1 MHSADKQK
9 LLNDFKQKLQ
19 TPSNEIKGALCL
31 GELGKLTDLSG
42 IPNMIDSVSTLF
54 KVQNED
60 IRTAASI
67 CLGNISIGNPDFFL
81 QRVFALVDKSD
92 P

>member
-1 MHSADKQK
+1 M
-9 LLNDFKQKLQ
+9 
-19 TPSNEIKGALCL
+19 
-31 GELGKLTDLSG
+31 DLSS
-42 IPNMIDSVSTLF
+42 IPNIIDLVSSQF
-54 KVQNED
+54 KKHDED

-67 CLGNISIGNPDFFL
+67 CLGNISIGNPEFFL